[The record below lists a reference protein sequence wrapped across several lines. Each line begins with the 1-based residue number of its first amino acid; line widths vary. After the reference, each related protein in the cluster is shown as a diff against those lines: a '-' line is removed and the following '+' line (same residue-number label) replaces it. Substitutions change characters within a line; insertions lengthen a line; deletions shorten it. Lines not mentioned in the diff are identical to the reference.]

1 MTMRLGIPCSASTAR
16 ALIGRCPFNMSNN
29 NGSDTT
35 PPNEASS
42 RARRGSL
49 TSQAFNNIFGGGTVG
64 RSNSTSGPTP
74 PFPGSIATA
83 AAQDQRRRM
92 SSIST
97 LGLGTSPT
105 QVSPFPFAGRR
116 SSVSTANSEAVD
128 ENAID
133 DEEGP
138 GRGNPATPFTR
149 RISFGAQ
156 ALRSAR
162 GGGGSPGTAGRPPS
176 YSPLPPIA
184 SRPRS
189 TRVGSGSGSGSQG
202 GGVTPPSPQ
211 FHANKA
217 STQSKP
223 RTASDYP
230 LSARP
235 GDGSGFNLS
244 EQFRSR
250 AQSAVSQTQRPSFSV
265 PTCAKP
271 MPAHERAKSVSEM
284 APPPTAVPAAPPKPE
299 RQKPDAFQERI
310 LKGDFVLHGLIIG
323 SWMMI
328 HFYAL
333 LGDVATTGADGVY
346 DAAGK
351 TPHYCWRMMVIQ
363 GCLHAGRVYSRYE
376 DALHDG

>member
-1 MTMRLGIPCSASTAR
+1 MPWGAT
-16 ALIGRCPFNMSNN
+16 LIGSHTSTLIARYHPAFNMSNN

-162 GGGGSPGTAGRPPS
+162 GGGGSPGTAG
-176 YSPLPPIA
+176 
-184 SRPRS
+184 
-189 TRVGSGSGSGSQG
+189 
-202 GGVTPPSPQ
+202 
-211 FHANKA
+211 
-217 STQSKP
+217 
-223 RTASDYP
+223 
-230 LSARP
+230 
-235 GDGSGFNLS
+235 DGSGFNLS

-310 LKGDFVLHGLIIG
+310 LKGDFY
-323 SWMMI
+323 M
-328 HFYAL
+328 
-333 LGDVATTGADGVY
+333 D
-346 DAAGK
+346 
-351 TPHYCWRMMVIQ
+351 
-363 GCLHAGRVYSRYE
+363 
-376 DALHDG
+376 